1 MAEDQDEQ
9 GATEAPP
16 DDGLV
21 EVKLAEGIKH
31 QGRPYEAGDTLRVLP
46 HTRDYLKRRGKLRRK

>member
-1 MAEDQDEQ
+1 MAEGEDET

-21 EVKLAEGIKH
+21 AVKLAEGIVH
-31 QGRPYEAGDTLRVLP
+31 QRRAYQAGETLRVRP
-46 HTRDYLKRRGKLRRK
+46 HTRDHLKRRGKLRGK